1 MTKLCVKTH
10 IEINIV
16 TVKWKGR
23 IKKSIIKS
31 VCECVSLSVCM
42 CPSASIYMC
51 MSLWVCVLRRVICK
65 NTAEL
70 SLTCNAPALCM
81 LTCTSQHHL
90 SLSLSLSLFLYLS
103 FSFFLSLS
111 HSGIHTH
118 AVYFLSQYLSALSS
132 PVTAGRFALCGIVLL
147 ASEPRAADTSIM
159 FSLYAPW
166 GRAWEGRIEGGLRE
180 RDLGSV
186 TIHEKGQ
193 KEMHWRLS
201 ETGSFLAI

>member
-1 MTKLCVKTH
+1 MCVLVGVYVSQC
-10 IEINIV
+10 IYIYV
-16 TVKWKGR
+16 YVLV
-23 IKKSIIKS
+23 S
-31 VCECVSLSVCM
+31 VCVEKGHLQKHCRAQSHLQ
-42 CPSASIYMC
+42 
-51 MSLWVCVLRRVICK
+51 
-65 NTAEL
+65 
-70 SLTCNAPALCM
+70 
-81 LTCTSQHHL
+81 CTSPVYAYLYITTSSL
-90 SLSLSLSLFLYLS
+90 SLSLSLSISLSLFLILS
-103 FSFFLSLS
+103 LSLS

-180 RDLGSV
+180 RGLGSV

-193 KEMHWRLS
+193 KEMH
-201 ETGSFLAI
+201 